1 MDFKY
6 MIIRASSALLL
17 LSGSLFTACDD
28 DDPDAFISAS
38 KQEIEVEYNG
48 LTTSGE
54 MVNFELGTNRPW
66 QATYIE
72 EWIHPTHT
80 QGDRGRTRIFLAIDE
95 NNTGKDREG
104 YIVFEGAG
112 SRRTIAVTQKLKVD
126 ALMVSPGKV
135 TVVKS
140 GLLETGEKAFVYIST
155 NCDWTIEAAGDSGWI
170 TPSKTSGKAGEED
183 VELTVALNT
192 TGAVR
197 TGTFVV
203 VAGSKRATFTV
214 TQNLEGLKVSETS
227 FAVNKF
233 GFADDANTPLTFTVT
248 AAEAWTATADGWL
261 TLNPASGQ
269 PGQTQVTLTVGENNT
284 GGPRSGQ
291 VRIVTALTGLEE
303 SVSVSQNARDNL
315 FEDDGKSP
323 GYVYYNETF
332 EWCKP
337 FNKDDQVGSNGENS
351 NTLPIYGNDATR
363 KLGKEAFAK
372 SGLEDYNPAGE
383 CMYLA
388 SDYLKMGRSGNQT
401 GVILPAL
408 AEIAEGCCTDVELAF
423 AICPNIGSSHIPDEV
438 TVSVEIVSGPGT
450 VNGSEAGLSD
460 PITPEGRYVWTP
472 VSMKLYGITADT
484 RIAIR
489 STQQGGQTGYF
500 RWFLDDIKMTKIA
513 AE

>member
-28 DDPDAFISAS
+28 DDPDAFISVS
-38 KQEIEVEYNG
+38 RQEIEVEYNG
-48 LTTSGE
+48 LTANGE
-54 MVNFELGTNRPW
+54 TVNFELGTNRPW
-66 QATYIE
+66 QATYVE

-80 QGDRGRTRIFLAIDE
+80 EGDRGRTRIFLAIDE

-104 YIVFEGAG
+104 YIVFEGDG

-140 GLLETGEKAFVYIST
+140 GLLETGEKASVYISA
-155 NCDWTIEAAGDSGWI
+155 NSDWTLEVAGDSGWI
-170 TPSKTSGKAGEED
+170 TPSKNSGKAGEED
-183 VELTVALNT
+183 VELTIALNT

-203 VAGSKRATFTV
+203 TAGSKKATV
-214 TQNLEGLKVSETS
+214 TVIQNLEGLKVSETS
-227 FAVNKF
+227 FTVNKF
-233 GFADDANTPLTFTVT
+233 GFADEAGTPLTFTVT

-261 TLNPASGQ
+261 TLNPASGE
-269 PGQTQVTLTVGENNT
+269 PGQTEVTLIVGENGT
-284 GGPRSGQ
+284 GGPRSGE
-291 VRIVTALTGLEE
+291 VKIVTALTGLEE
-303 SVSVSQNARDNL
+303 IVRVSQNAKDNL

-323 GYVYYNETF
+323 GYVYYDETF

-337 FNKDDQVGSNGENS
+337 FNKDDQVGSDGKKTS
-351 NTLPIYGNDATR
+351 TLPIYGDEADQ
-363 KLGKEAFAK
+363 KQGKEAFAN
-372 SGLEDYNPAGE
+372 SGLEDYNPGGK

-408 AEIAEGCCTDVELAF
+408 EVAEGRCTDVELAF
-423 AICPNIGSSHIPDEV
+423 EICPNIGGSLKPDEV
-438 TVSVEIVSGPGT
+438 TVSVEIVEGPGT
-450 VNGSEAGLSD
+450 IDGGEAKLSD
-460 PITPEGRYVWTP
+460 PIIPEGRYVWTP
-472 VSMKLYGITADT
+472 VSMKLYGITGDT

-489 STQQGGQTGYF
+489 STQQKVSSGYF

-513 AE
+513 AQ